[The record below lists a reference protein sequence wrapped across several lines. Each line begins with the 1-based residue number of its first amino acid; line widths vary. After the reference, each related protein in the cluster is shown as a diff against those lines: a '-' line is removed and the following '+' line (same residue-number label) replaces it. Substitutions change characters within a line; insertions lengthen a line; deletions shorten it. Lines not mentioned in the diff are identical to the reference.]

1 MRALFTPVI
10 IVFSLNLSILTVV
23 NAQTPLYDVFTWLQ
37 CGDSLVNETTQGTG
51 IDYNI
56 VNSYPCLQQFGSGL
70 HGPDKLYK
78 INIAQPSGLR
88 FVLDI
93 LNGADL
99 DMLLFSS
106 CGPFPQSCQYSYE
119 DNQATGIYREV
130 LDVYLPNP
138 GTYYLVVDGKDISGF
153 GNYNLFVDCDCDYI
167 EPANNPP
174 LGQAIFCDDF
184 ENYIANQP
192 IDPQSTRWELWDSL
206 AADAKVTPSGFSGNG
221 ARIQTAGADNPRV
234 LYDLNYRDLLNGRY
248 RLSWKMNV
256 AAGKKARY
264 NFMHRSPLSTPPI
277 NWAYHV
283 FFNTGGTAELRVANP
298 GNTPIATFNYP
309 QDVWFNVVNIVDLDK
324 DSAELF
330 INNNFIAKWKFS
342 AGWTGS
348 QNFSLK
354 RIGAIEFVAAD
365 STDFR
370 IDNICMWTKT
380 DDCTGGS
387 GPVCVKNG
395 VTYPTADEARCDLYT
410 SSEWNL
416 CKVTTVCDFGGT
428 FINRSERFFGEFTA
442 SDIAP
447 ASLLTYP
454 EIINAYGGNPPQP
467 LYADIFVFRKNSLLD
482 AQITLGGGDD
492 PGIERVAF
500 VCRSCPDYPP
510 HPSTCSPEDCV
521 TGEKLWSTFQPG
533 TGEPDI
539 TINDDNPCSDFYYV
553 AVMGAL
559 GESYNIVIIPSWN
572 CPEPITNEISCG
584 ETQFGSF
591 FSNGTGE
598 NGGFNSNELNCY
610 NGSRIYA
617 ADGRKEYYRF
627 VIDQPGEVT
636 FKLTAQ
642 DPMSLFLFSF
652 MCGENCLGYAE
663 NTAFDQDAVLTA
675 TLSEGIYYLEVA
687 KETDAGNYDYSLSAN
702 CREYS
707 SFVDAQ
713 TFVNGNFQSCPT
725 DPSAQ
730 HQVGIVFNP
739 AYTTSDYFN
748 FYFRDSN
755 DRLKGNLEASQYWHG
770 STQPQYFNI
779 KADLSADPEKCSYVT
794 GDSFYVFISQ
804 TETGRR
810 TYKRFDPQF
819 AAGNPVVF
827 QPTASSL
834 ITSLDEADVV
844 NFSAETSF
852 IRAKAAAVTMPL
864 NFTTNENWAVE
875 RVDNPAPWLTI
886 NPELSDGSETI
897 DLIFEENPSP
907 LPRAVVLRFYATDEP
922 DLYRHFVKVEQQGQ
936 CVIVQPVNIVAAPS
950 PFCAGTDITL
960 TADVGAPYQDLYSY
974 KWNSGETTPVITKT
988 PFLGA
993 TNYAVTVTNK
1003 YCFIT
1008 SIDAESIT
1016 VNPRPGA
1023 PVNPAGAVMCAG
1035 QPVAPPVSVS
1045 PPGGILQVFWYA
1057 DQMGGQPL
1065 HPNPSNTYSPV
1076 PPPAVTTTYYAETLN
1091 PVTACVSAV
1100 RTPVVLTVIP
1110 PPVITLNETTCSPS
1124 LETYT
1129 IVATVTDGNTLTT
1142 NPVFPVPPPNGN
1154 VYNIPDIPTGT
1165 DLTLTTSNAACSVI
1179 LDVPSPECLCP
1190 VVIPP
1195 VSGGDKEY
1203 CPGETPPVLTASVG
1217 AGETADW
1224 YDQLSGGTL
1233 LAMDTLTFTPT
1244 GPGTY
1249 YVNARNLTNNCVSER
1264 IAITLTLNSVNTP
1277 VSGGDKSYCPYQ
1289 SPPALSVTVG
1299 PNETADWYEQMNG
1312 GMPLE
1317 TGTPV
1322 FVPLGPGTYFVN
1334 ARNLENGCVSDR
1346 IAVALTLNAIPAFS
1360 VVSKSCSDD
1369 LKTYT
1374 VRVATDADGVL
1385 APPHSVTNPMAGIF
1399 DISGIPQ
1406 GQPVSIQLSSSDT
1419 GCERDT
1425 VLEAHF
1431 CFCPTL
1437 DKPVNPIN
1445 VNVCAGEPS
1454 IPPLQVS
1461 AGPGLLANW
1470 YFNGQLQA
1478 GSPTLA
1484 LNAAVA
1490 GDYYAK
1496 TFNPVNL
1503 CESADSTLVT
1513 LSFKP
1518 LPALTEGIKQC
1529 NPAWTQYQVTV
1540 TSDALNFTSTPFV
1553 VPSNNGNGTF
1563 TFSGI
1568 PVATSISITAF
1579 ANGCSSAIT
1588 VDPPVCSCT
1597 VLPLAPQNPN
1607 NPTICLGDNIP
1618 ALSVTVTNPGAESV
1632 DWYDLPS
1639 GGIPVFTNS
1648 LQYQPQIVT
1657 SSVTYYAQA
1666 KLNQNPNCF
1675 SPRTPV
1681 SLTVNMPA
1689 TANAGADAAICAG
1702 DSLTLNGAIGGSAA
1716 TGAWT
1721 VTPISGKFYPN
1732 ASFLQAQ
1739 QYIPPPS
1746 LTGGMLTLT
1755 LTAFPA
1761 APSVCP
1767 QVNDQIVLTIHPRP
1781 VVTIL
1786 ENDCEPYLAGYF
1798 IQFTTA
1804 GDQLTFT
1811 PDSGELTANPDG
1823 SYTYSNIP
1831 EGQQVSIAAL
1841 FVGTGCDFMISPPAK
1856 ECLCPTDIPKP
1867 GFIKNEQVC
1876 AGNNQFPTL
1885 AVTTPSGFTVDWY
1898 DAATGGN
1905 LLETGTPTFL
1915 PPAPGAYWAET
1926 RDSLTGCVSL
1936 QRQEV
1941 RLTEAPN
1948 PVADAGPDQYVCPG
1962 SIAQLTAVQNS
1973 GYAYQWSNG
1982 QNTPGIEAPALNATY
1997 YLTVTLGI
2005 CSAND
2010 SVRVSVFPAVSATI
2024 VPDVAISCNG
2034 GNDGRLSA
2042 LPAGGTPPFGFAWSN
2057 GNSGQTIENLGA
2069 GAYTVIVT
2077 DSAGCQAEA
2086 TFALE
2091 QPEAA
2096 VAGITLDSAIRCH
2109 GGANGQ
2115 LSAGATGGTPP
2126 FSFTWSNGA
2135 TGQTNGNLTA
2145 GIYTVVAVD
2154 SAGCQ
2159 AESSFLLDEPPAL
2172 FLTDTT
2178 VQNATNGSNNGS
2190 IFAEISGGAPGYQ
2203 YQWLLP
2209 DNSPIAGQTQA
2220 TLNAAGPGDYLLRVT
2235 DGNGCVFV
2243 AGPFTIRNIV
2253 PALEP
2258 EWASYISIFPNP
2270 SAGKI
2275 YLRFDLPRRAEAGV
2289 EILDMLGR
2297 RVLSARPGPVQSDV
2311 LEFDLS
2317 DVAAGLYLVK
2327 VNVDGVVA
2335 TKKVSLKK

>member
-1 MRALFTPVI
+1 MRTLFTPVI
-10 IVFSLNLSILTVV
+10 IAFWLNLSILTVI
-23 NAQTPLYDVFTWLQ
+23 NAQTPLCDVFTWLQ
-37 CGDSLVNETTQGTG
+37 CGDSLVNESTQGTG

-78 INIAQPSGLR
+78 INITQPAGLR

-119 DNQATGIYREV
+119 NNQATGIYREV

-167 EPANNPP
+167 EPTNNPP

-206 AADAKVTPSGFSGNG
+206 AADAKVTPSGYSGNG

-234 LYDLNYRDLLNGRY
+234 LYDLNYRDLVNGRY

-256 AAGKKARY
+256 TAGKKARY
-264 NFMHRSPLSTPPI
+264 NFMHRSPASTPPI

-283 FFNTGGTAELRVANP
+283 FFNTAGTAELRVANP
-298 GNTPIATFNYP
+298 ANAPIATFNYP

-324 DSAELF
+324 DSAELY

-348 QNFSLK
+348 QNFNLK
-354 RIGAIEFVAAD
+354 RVGAIEFVAANN
-365 STDFR
+365 TDFR
-370 IDNICMWTKT
+370 IDNICMWIKT

-410 SSEWNL
+410 SGEWNL

-428 FINRSERFFGEFTA
+428 FINRSDRFVGTLDV
-442 SDIAP
+442 SDLAP
-447 ASLLTYP
+447 TSLLTYP
-454 EIINAYGGNPPQP
+454 EIIDAYNGNPPQP
-467 LYADIFVFRKNSLLD
+467 LYADIYIFSQNTISGGSISWGTSSTDPSFRRFAFACKSCSYSLPPF
-482 AQITLGGGDD
+482 DD
-492 PGIERVAF
+492 CIPD
-500 VCRSCPDYPP
+500 SCNKRGEVLWYPDWVGNIPR
-510 HPSTCSPEDCV
+510 
-521 TGEKLWSTFQPG
+521 
-533 TGEPDI
+533 
-539 TINDDNPCSDFYYV
+539 NNCSDLYYLV
-553 AVMGAL
+553 VMGSL
-559 GESYNIVIIPSWN
+559 GVTYSTNVVDSWF
-572 CPEPITNEISCG
+572 CPEPMDNILECNTTVSGNFS
-584 ETQFGSF
+584 TSTGSV
-591 FSNGTGE
+591 SPP
-598 NGGFNSNELNCY
+598 SMICY
-610 NGSRIYA
+610 NGLRDYPHW
-617 ADGRKEYYRF
+617 KNEFYRF
-627 VIDQPGEVT
+627 TLDQPNEVT
-636 FKLTAQ
+636 FELSSQ
-642 DPMSLFLFSF
+642 DSMGIFLFSF
-652 MCGENCLGYAE
+652 MCGENCVGYAE
-663 NTAFDQDAVLTA
+663 NSPPINESGKLTA
-675 TLSEGIYYLEVA
+675 TLSEGTYYLMVSSQSGG
-687 KETDAGNYDYSLSAN
+687 DNNPYQISVN
-702 CREYS
+702 CRQYS
-707 SFVDAQ
+707 AFVDEQ
-713 TFVNGNFQSCPT
+713 TFVSGNFPACPT

-730 HQVGIVFNP
+730 HQVGIAP
-739 AYTTSDYFN
+739 SPTYAPSDYFN
-748 FYFRDSN
+748 FYFRNTDGQ
-755 DRLKGNLEASQYWHG
+755 LKGNLEASQYWHNANQ
-770 STQPQYFNI
+770 TQYFNL
-779 KADLSADPEKCSYVT
+779 KADQSGDPAKCSFLP
-794 GDSFYVFISQ
+794 GDTFYVFMHQ
-804 TETGRR
+804 TENGRR
-810 TYKRFDPQF
+810 TFKQF
-819 AAGNPVVF
+819 SPNFSTGNPVVF
-827 QPTASSL
+827 QSGASSL
-834 ITSLDEADVV
+834 ITGLNEEEVV
-844 NFSAETSF
+844 NFGAETSF
-852 IRAKAAAVTMPL
+852 IRTRAGSGVYPMR
-864 NFTTNENWAVE
+864 FSTNKKWAIE
-875 RVDNPAPWLTI
+875 RVNNSAPWLTI
-886 NPELSDGSETI
+886 NPESDDGSETI

-907 LPRAVVLRFYATDEP
+907 LPRGVVLRFYSTNAS
-922 DLYRHFVKVEQQGQ
+922 DLYRQFVRVEQQGQ
-936 CVIVQPVNIVAAPS
+936 CVIPQPVNIVPS
-950 PFCAGTDITL
+950 ATSVCAGVPLTL
-960 TADVGAPYQDLYSY
+960 TADVGAPYLHLYNY
-974 KWNSGETTPVITKT
+974 KWSTGDTTPAITKMPNT
-988 PFLGA
+988 S
-993 TNYAVTVTNK
+993 TTYAVTVTNK

-1008 SIDAESIT
+1008 SVDAQAIT
-1016 VNPRPGA
+1016 VNPRPNA
-1023 PVNPAGAVMCAG
+1023 PANPAGATMCAG
-1035 QPVAPPVSVS
+1035 QPAAPPLSVT
-1045 PPGGILQVFWYA
+1045 PPGGNLQVFWFA
-1057 DQMGGQPL
+1057 DAAGGQPL
-1065 HPNPSNTYSPV
+1065 SPNPSNLYAPA
-1076 PPPAVTTTYYAETLN
+1076 PPPAVTTTYYAETRN

-1100 RTPVVLTVIP
+1100 RTPLVLTVIP

-1179 LDVPSPECLCP
+1179 LDVTSPECLCP

-1195 VSGGDKEY
+1195 VSGGDKNY
-1203 CPGETPPVLTASVG
+1203 CRGETPPTLTASVG

-1233 LAMDTLTFTPT
+1233 LAMSTLTFTPT

-1277 VSGGDKSYCPYQ
+1277 VSGGDKSFCPYET
-1289 SPPALSVTVG
+1289 PPALSVTVG

-1374 VRVATDADGVL
+1374 VRVVTNADGVL
-1385 APPHSVTNPMAGIF
+1385 APPHSVANPMAGIF

-1445 VNVCAGEPS
+1445 VNVCAGEPN

-1461 AGPGLLANW
+1461 AGPDLLANW

-1503 CESADSTLVT
+1503 CESEDSTLVT

-1540 TSDALNFTSTPFV
+1540 TSDAVNFTSTPFV

-1767 QVNDQIVLTIHPRP
+1767 QVNDQMVLTVHPRP

-1786 ENDCEPYLAGYF
+1786 ENDCEPDLARYF

-1811 PDSGELTANPDG
+1811 PELGELTANPDG

-1841 FVGTGCDFMISPPAK
+1841 FVGTGCNFIISPPAK

-1926 RDSLTGCVSL
+1926 RDLLTGCVSL

-1941 RLTEAPN
+1941 RLTEAPI

-1973 GYAYQWSNG
+1973 GYAYQWSSG

-2024 VPDVAISCNG
+2024 IPDAAIRCNG
-2034 GNDGRLSA
+2034 GNDGQLRA
-2042 LPAGGTPPFGFAWSN
+2042 LPAGGTPPFGFTWSN
-2057 GNSGQTIENLGA
+2057 GSSGQTIENLGA

-2077 DSAGCQAEA
+2077 DSAGCQAE
-2086 TFALE
+2086 
-2091 QPEAA
+2091 
-2096 VAGITLDSAIRCH
+2096 SA
-2109 GGANGQ
+2109 
-2115 LSAGATGGTPP
+2115 
-2126 FSFTWSNGA
+2126 
-2135 TGQTNGNLTA
+2135 
-2145 GIYTVVAVD
+2145 
-2154 SAGCQ
+2154 
-2159 AESSFLLDEPPAL
+2159 FLLDEPPAL

-2190 IFAEISGGAPGYQ
+2190 ILAEIGGGTPGYQ

-2209 DNSPIAGQTQA
+2209 DNSPIPGQTQA

-2253 PALEP
+2253 PAAEP

-2270 SAGKI
+2270 AAGKI

-2289 EILDMLGR
+2289 EILDILGR
-2297 RVLSARPGPVQSDV
+2297 QVLSARPGAVQSDV

-2317 DVAAGLYLVK
+2317 VVAAGLYLVK